1 MLVFGCAA
9 ATTKKITASVYTCVY
24 GNRESHTRLWR
35 RAIRGGLVSVQNS
48 PKKPT
53 FKTCFH
59 FFPEYQNSARYFFYR
74 FTPTKLICLVSF
86 KPESLLFPLSSLFPY
101 LRRQYKHHHCFS
113 FPPQS
118 VKPTS
123 KFTRARWKKRSIN
136 FPFLHH
142 FIRTES
148 HLSTFGD
155 STRCLLQPILMPFDN
170 GTSNVQ
176 FVFAILL
183 FLWSHSYD
191 ARVVK
196 FVVSCW
202 LLLSLF
208 LCTGPHNLFPY
219 QDSLLE

>member
-1 MLVFGCAA
+1 M
-9 ATTKKITASVYTCVY
+9 
-24 GNRESHTRLWR
+24 
-35 RAIRGGLVSVQNS
+35 QNS

-183 FLWSHSYD
+183 FCGRILR
-191 ARVVK
+191 ARRQI
-196 FVVSCW
+196 CC
-202 LLLSLF
+202 LLLVAPLP
-208 LCTGPHNLFPY
+208 LCICTRPHNLFPY